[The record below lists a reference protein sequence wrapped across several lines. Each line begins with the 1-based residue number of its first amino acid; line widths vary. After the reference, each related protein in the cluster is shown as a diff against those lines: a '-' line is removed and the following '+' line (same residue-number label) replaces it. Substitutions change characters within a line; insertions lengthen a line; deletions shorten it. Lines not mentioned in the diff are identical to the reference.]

1 MSHEEVLMER
11 KRYGKSVGD
20 IMKVKSDFFTRNKE
34 MLEMSSRQAD
44 ALLRQP
50 ERKICKICHEP
61 LGGDVFYH
69 SQRMDY
75 YLCGKCGH
83 VNSKHEDTD
92 DFANAVYITDSYEN
106 NYSEE
111 DKKKYISRRD
121 MIYIPK
127 AQFLIEELEKD
138 GLARDEISV
147 LDDGAGSGYF
157 VSALRKLG
165 ILNSTGVEIS
175 GPQVDFA
182 NAMNEEQILLQ
193 ADPEKIV
200 PIIRE
205 TKVNTVTFI
214 GVLEHIINLDEILDA
229 VRDNTNIRYIFF
241 SVPMFSFS
249 CIFEAAHQ
257 NCYNRHAGGTHSHLF
272 QDSSIA
278 YMADRI
284 GFEKLSSWKFGSD
297 MMDLYRMICV
307 SLEEGGNGRLKEEFS
322 ERFLPILDTLQKTVD
337 ESESASEIHMIL
349 KRKA

>member
-1 MSHEEVLMER
+1 MES

-20 IMKVKSDFFTRNKE
+20 IMKIKNDFFTKNKE

-61 LGGDVFYH
+61 LGGDIFYH
-69 SQRMDY
+69 SQRME
-75 YLCGKCGH
+75 YLLCEKCGH
-83 VNSKHEDTD
+83 VNSRFEDTD

-138 GLARDEISV
+138 GLSKEDMKV

-165 ILNSTGVEIS
+165 INESSGIEIS
-175 GPQVDFA
+175 KAQVDFA
-182 NAMNEEQILLQ
+182 NAMNEEEILSQ
-193 ADPEKIV
+193 ADPEKIAPV
-200 PIIRE
+200 IRSTE
-205 TKVNTVTFI
+205 CNTVTFI

-229 VRDNTNIRYIFF
+229 VRDNKNIKYIFF
-241 SVPMFSFS
+241 SVPMFSLS
-249 CIFEAAHQ
+249 CIFEASHQ

-272 QDSSIA
+272 QDSSIS
-278 YMADRI
+278 YMAERI
-284 GFEKLSSWKFGSD
+284 GFEKMSSWKFGSD

-307 SLEEGGNGRLKEEFS
+307 CLEEGGNERLKETFS
-322 ERFLPILDTLQKTVD
+322 ERFLPILDSLQKTVD

-349 KRKA
+349 KRKS